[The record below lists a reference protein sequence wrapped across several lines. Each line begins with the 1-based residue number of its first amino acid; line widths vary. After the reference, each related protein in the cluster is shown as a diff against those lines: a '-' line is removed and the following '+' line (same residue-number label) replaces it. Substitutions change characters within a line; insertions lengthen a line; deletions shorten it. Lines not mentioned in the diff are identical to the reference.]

1 MVKLIVSDM
10 DGTLLNSNDV
20 ISKGNQ
26 IAIKEAL
33 EQNIRFMIAT
43 GREYGTIQ
51 RFMKKFNLNCDCILM
66 NGAEIRDSNGTIR
79 DKINIPNNEVHEIL
93 NILREYPVRIRIFS
107 EKGIYVLGTYEQEK
121 EDLIECSY
129 IFHPHYTK
137 EQMDKHVYD
146 NLDSANIHFVKSIDE
161 LMSLELEIRKIE
173 TFHKDKKLVE
183 TINFQLKKLSN
194 IIPAAC
200 NEYSVEITNKNAQ
213 KGIMLEHYLKK
224 IGINK
229 EEVIVFGDGINDS
242 TLFQLFPYSFAPEN
256 AHPFIKNL
264 AYKII
269 DSNIKDGVGK
279 TIMKIISDDKEI
291 I

>member
-10 DGTLLNSNDV
+10 DGTLLNSDDI
-20 ISKGNQ
+20 ISNLNQ
-26 IAIKEAL
+26 MAIKEAL
-33 EQNIRFMIAT
+33 KQDVSFMIAT
-43 GREYGTIQ
+43 GREYGSIQ
-51 RFMKKFNLNCDCILM
+51 RFMKKFNLNCGCILM
-66 NGAEIRDSNGTIR
+66 NGAEIRDLDGTIR
-79 DKINIPNNEVHEIL
+79 DKINIPKNEVYEIL
-93 NILREYPVRIRIFS
+93 NILKEYPARIRIFS
-107 EKGIYVLGTYEQEK
+107 GKGIYVLGTYEQEK

-137 EQMDKHVYD
+137 EQMDKHLFD

-173 TFHKDKKLVE
+173 TFHKDKKLIE
-183 TINFQLKKLSN
+183 TINFQLNKLQN

-256 AHPFIKNL
+256 AHPLIKNL

-269 DSNIKDGVGK
+269 DSNVKDGVGK
-279 TIMKIISDDKEI
+279 TIIEIIFKGKEI